1 MIAQWHTRRL
11 RTRSQRGFTLVE
23 LMIVVAVIGI
33 LTAIAIPL
41 YTDIQARA
49 RIAKAQ
55 ADTRALASAATVYMS
70 HMGFVPS
77 ALAQLTVVVT
87 NDLGQTA
94 GPFMPSIPTPPGT
107 AAGWPPTPT
116 RRTPRPAPTKSQP
129 SATAPASACR
139 SGIREAARPGAAE
152 GFPPPLH
159 FVPPRFLSVR

>member
-41 YTDIQARA
+41 YADIQARA

-55 ADTRALASAATVYMS
+55 ADTRTLASAAALYTS
-70 HMGFVPS
+70 HMSFVPS
-77 ALAQLTVVVT
+77 ALADLTVVAT
-87 NDLGQTA
+87 NSMNQTA

-107 AAGWPPTPT
+107 AAGWPAAYAYAQNSAAGTYNI
-116 RRTPRPAPTKSQP
+116 
-129 SATAPASACR
+129 SATGDGVTVS
-139 SGIREAARPGAAE
+139 
-152 GFPPPLH
+152 
-159 FVPPRFLSVR
+159 VP

>member
-41 YTDIQARA
+41 YADIQARA

-77 ALAQLTVVVT
+77 ALAELTVVVT
-87 NDLGQTA
+87 NNLNQTA
-94 GPFMPSIPTPPGT
+94 GPFLPSLPTTPANWTPSAGYAYTGST
-107 AAGWPPTPT
+107 AAGTFNI
-116 RRTPRPAPTKSQP
+116 
-129 SATAPASACR
+129 SA
-139 SGIREAARPGAAE
+139 SGDGATVS
-152 GFPPPLH
+152 
-159 FVPPRFLSVR
+159 VP

>member
-11 RTRSQRGFTLVE
+11 RTRSQRGLTLVE

-41 YTDIQARA
+41 YADIHARA

-55 ADTRALASAATVYMS
+55 ADTRTLASAATVYMS

-77 ALAQLTVVVT
+77 ALAELPVVVT
-87 NDLGQTA
+87 NRLNQTA

-107 AAGWPPTPT
+107 AVGWP
-116 RRTPRPAPTKSQP
+116 AAYAYAQN
-129 SATAPASACR
+129 SAAGTYQISAFGDGT
-139 SGIREAARPGAAE
+139 SHVIP
-152 GFPPPLH
+152 
-159 FVPPRFLSVR
+159 

>member
-55 ADTRALASAATVYMS
+55 ADTRTLASAATVYMS
-70 HMGFVPS
+70 HMGCVPS

-94 GPFMPSIPTPPGT
+94 GPFMPLIPKPPGT
-107 AAGWPPTPT
+107 AAGWP
-116 RRTPRPAPTKSQP
+116 AAYAYAQN
-129 SATAPASACR
+129 SAAGTYQISAFGDGT
-139 SGIREAARPGAAE
+139 SVS
-152 GFPPPLH
+152 
-159 FVPPRFLSVR
+159 VP